1 MSVSPCDQ
9 THYPWAALAL
19 FFTFFTFFSPSML
32 DFSTFEYDSMNLATS
47 SRFTTVESFFAPD
60 RARIRQLYSAGVGRG
75 GFPSRGFGRSCPSSA
90 KMEGKEGN
98 QSLGVFVGESLLHV
112 QDTYIVLL

>member
-1 MSVSPCDQ
+1 
-9 THYPWAALAL
+9 
-19 FFTFFTFFSPSML
+19 ML

-75 GFPSRGFGRSCPSSA
+75 GFPSLGFGRSCPSSA

-98 QSLGVFVGESLLHV
+98 QSLGVFCW
-112 QDTYIVLL
+112 